1 VDRSTEASHDDDVDR
16 LLTAPLA
23 ISRDLSARSHKYL
36 RVDPQI
42 HHTGVAPGEDFS
54 PGQMIG
60 ARFRPQGKVSARPD
74 PIHG

>member
-1 VDRSTEASHDDDVDR
+1 
-16 LLTAPLA
+16 
-23 ISRDLSARSHKYL
+23 
-36 RVDPQI
+36 
-42 HHTGVAPGEDFS
+42 VAPGEDFS